1 MTNSKKQTNAL
12 NILHNRIIAGDPG
25 REAELERERSNA
37 KIARLICD
45 YREEA
50 GLTQKQLAE
59 LIGTTQSVISRLE
72 DSDYDGHSI
81 SMLNRIA
88 AALNKQLS
96 VDMSNEEASTSEL
109 HYSFQ
114 KLMYLCRL
122 KKRWT
127 VEKAAKELGLEPGD
141 IYALERSE
149 NYKPTPFVLYRLSQA
164 YDVPQE
170 KLAVLVGA
178 FKKVPN
184 ELMKEAS
191 RFVAQSDSFDKITN
205 EEKKLVDGFIKILK
219 QKF

>member
-1 MTNSKKQTNAL
+1 MTNSKKETNAL
-12 NILHNRIIAGDPG
+12 KILRNRIVANDPE
-25 REAELERERSNA
+25 REAELERERISA
-37 KIARLICD
+37 KIARLVCD

-96 VDMSNEEASTSEL
+96 VDMHNQESPGPEL
-109 HYSFQ
+109 HYTFQ

-122 KKRWT
+122 RRGWT
-127 VEKAAKELGLEPGD
+127 VEKAAKELGLEASD
-141 IYALERSE
+141 VYALERSE
-149 NYKPTPFVLYRLSQA
+149 NYKPTPFVLFRLSLA
-164 YDVPQE
+164 YDIPQE

-178 FKKVPN
+178 FKHVPN

-219 QKF
+219 NKF